1 MNEILNYYLKTISS
15 KSLSLKKKGI
25 LVDKPW
31 ALIDKEGE
39 IQKLIFKRDNGL
51 ILSKNGKV
59 KEGSWEYFPEAMAL
73 LIDRVDDKLLLK
85 EQFIDEN
92 VIILKIDGSNNDFIA
107 LANENSLPDYNI
119 PRYFNTLRCKEL
131 KIKEISVFSGI
142 RAHIIDAL
150 TIDLYNNPESLIGKK
165 VEEIDDL
172 YRPQKLENGHYMT
185 FDTNLSFY
193 VKNDYIVRIAKNLK
207 LGSKE
212 GLEILI
218 EDGNEFYKQDNLNKI
233 VRINGQLISDTRLI
247 DKHNYIYTIKESK
260 IEKLS
265 ILMEYLLKSGITITV
280 EQNNLKR
287 ISSGDRIVA
296 SNPINPIPDGTYRI
310 KGKLKRLIIRDCII
324 Q

>member
-1 MNEILNYYLKTISS
+1 MNEILNYYIKTFAE

-31 ALIDKEGE
+31 ALIDQEGE
-39 IQKLIFKRDNGL
+39 IQKLIFKRDNRL

-92 VIILKIDGSNNDFIA
+92 VIILKIDGTNNEFIA

-119 PRYFNTLRCKEL
+119 PSYFNTIRCKEL
-131 KIKEISVFSGI
+131 KIKEISIYNGI
-142 RAHIIDAL
+142 RVHIIDAS
-150 TIDLYNNPESLIGKK
+150 TIDLSNNPEHLIGKE

-172 YRPQKLENGHYMT
+172 YRPKKLENGHYMT
-185 FDTNLSFY
+185 YDSHLSFY
-193 VKNDYIVRIAKNLK
+193 IKNNYIVKVAKNLR
-207 LGSKE
+207 LGSKK
-212 GLEILI
+212 GMEILI
-218 EDGNEFYKQDNLNKI
+218 EDGNEFFKEENISKV

-265 ILMEYLLKSGITITV
+265 IMVDYSLNKGITIKV
-280 EQNNLKR
+280 EQNNLKK

-310 KGKLKRLIIRDCII
+310 KGKLKRIKIKDCVI